1 MSYWRH
7 GELERQ
13 RRLGFA
19 KVLLFLFREE
29 LHLLVSRTAVPCDKR
44 IHDDGRLSGLNGG
57 GFDVRCAIQRFPSD
71 GSGSSY
77 RWLRVERYVRRGRT
91 TTEVGRQRRFEMMV
105 MMLTLN
111 GLSVEAFVHCC

>member
-1 MSYWRH
+1 MEGHCEEGEMMKRETHMSYWRH

-44 IHDDGRLSGLNGG
+44 IHDDRLSCLNGG
-57 GFDVRCAIQRFPSD
+57 GFGVRCALRRFPKT
-71 GSGSSY
+71 
-77 RWLRVERYVRRGRT
+77 VR
-91 TTEVGRQRRFEMMV
+91 EVV
-105 MMLTLN
+105 
-111 GLSVEAFVHCC
+111 